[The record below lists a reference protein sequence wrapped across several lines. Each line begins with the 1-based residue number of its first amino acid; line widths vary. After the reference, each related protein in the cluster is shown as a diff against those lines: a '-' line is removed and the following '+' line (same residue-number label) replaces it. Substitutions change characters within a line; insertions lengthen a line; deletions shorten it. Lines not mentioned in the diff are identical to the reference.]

1 MNVDQKVR
9 EQLIFSRGLLTES
22 DHQDSGAR
30 GPLRLLR
37 DLIVAYGAAELTLA
51 AICVQ
56 LDCVPGK
63 KDPCL
68 PDYFDSLTR
77 AVHLASTVRGLDY
90 IAELHKVR
98 SDSQLRFR
106 LPDPGRWARAKEETL
121 EHITGWC
128 QQFLG
133 LSLLDLDSVPT
144 ASLSSVPKPAAAPKQ
159 PGSSSGP
166 VKPRY
171 NCIGS
176 ADIRLAHRGQS
187 EKGTIAN
194 LSVSGCYVNSE
205 LVPEVGDQ
213 VEMILQVNKVSF
225 RVGGNVVHI
234 PSLAVARG
242 GKKRRGSDYGMG
254 VQFNEMSTGARDRLQ
269 ELIAELKTKTN
280 PVSLQAP
287 N

>member
-1 MNVDQKVR
+1 MNVDPKVR
-9 EQLIFSRGLLTES
+9 EQLTFSRGLLTES
-22 DHQDSGAR
+22 EHQDSSR

-37 DLIVAYGAAELTLA
+37 DLMVAYGAAELALA

-68 PDYFDSLTR
+68 PDYFDSLTQ
-77 AVHLASTVRGLDY
+77 AMHLASAVGEMDY

-106 LPDPGRWARAKEETL
+106 LPDPGRSERAKEETL

-133 LSLLDLDSVPT
+133 LSLLDLDFVPT
-144 ASLSSVPKPAAAPKQ
+144 SSLFSVPKPAAALKQ

-171 NCIGS
+171 NCIGF

-194 LSVSGCYVNSE
+194 LSVGGCYVNSE

-213 VEMILQVNKVSF
+213 VEMILQVNKMSF

-234 PSLAVARG
+234 PSLAPARG
-242 GKKRRGSDYGMG
+242 GRRRGSDSGMG
-254 VQFNEMSTGARDRLQ
+254 VQFKEMSTGARGRLQ
-269 ELIAELKTKTN
+269 ELIAELKLKTN
-280 PVSLQAP
+280 RMLLQAP